1 MTKKRIFIAL
11 PVILVVAVGIFLA
24 TTMFAEKQGRA
35 EIVLQEGASVS
46 KEQLANALEGTHF
59 TIKDLKTTAEGKLIC
74 DIEGMKCGGCPSQVE
89 AALKK
94 VDGVQV
100 VKAVLL
106 D

>member
-1 MTKKRIFIAL
+1 
-11 PVILVVAVGIFLA
+11 
-24 TTMFAEKQGRA
+24 
-35 EIVLQEGASVS
+35 VS